1 MRQRPDSQPCATAEA
16 VATSGSGALGCSSG
30 LWTEAGGDGEPAVGG
45 TDAEPHLVTLQTEA
59 AKSEGNRAQGTDRPS
74 RPSSRSMG
82 GSKALYPS
90 IHASAPEEVPTGMG
104 VQPGGRT
111 SGATESRLRWL
122 ST

>member
-1 MRQRPDSQPCATAEA
+1 MRQRPDSQPCPTAEA
-16 VATSGSGALGCSSG
+16 VANSRAIGRSTG

-45 TDAEPHLVTLQTEA
+45 TDAEPQLVTLQTEA
-59 AKSEGNRAQGTDRPS
+59 AKSEETGRRAQIGLRDPA
-74 RPSSRSMG
+74 PGPG